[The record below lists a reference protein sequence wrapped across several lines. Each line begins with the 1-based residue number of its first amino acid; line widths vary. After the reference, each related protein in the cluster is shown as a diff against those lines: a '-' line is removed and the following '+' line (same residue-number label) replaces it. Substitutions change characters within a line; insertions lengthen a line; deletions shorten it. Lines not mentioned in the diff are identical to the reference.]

1 MSEKTVEFKD
11 SALYPILFMVAV
23 SIVFVGI
30 LASAYRLS
38 EEKIARND
46 TREYQIQLLRLFEEP
61 LQEIAGL
68 DYRDLIGEA
77 DLEQN
82 FEKYFQEFKLEEIDR
97 IGYKF
102 MIEGNVWGYCF
113 DIAGNGLWGSMRA
126 LIAVR
131 PDLSQIIAFA
141 VYKQME
147 TPGLGARIEE
157 ASFRNQFIGKA
168 LFEKGEIVA
177 FNLISEEQEATA
189 DNQIRQITGATIT
202 SRSVLDMIHTEM
214 KLIKSV
220 FEVAS

>member
-1 MSEKTVEFKD
+1 MSDKAVDFKD
-11 SALYPILFMVAV
+11 GAIYPVLFMVVV

-38 EEKIARND
+38 EAKIASNE
-46 TREYQIQLLRLFEEP
+46 TRDYQIQLLSLFEEP
-61 LQEIAGL
+61 FRDIARL
-68 DYRDLIGEA
+68 DYRELIGEEVLA
-77 DLEQN
+77 QN
-82 FEKYFQEFKLEEIDR
+82 FEKYFEEFKLDEIDR
-97 IGYKF
+97 IGYRF
-102 MIEGNVWGYCF
+102 VVDGSIQGYCF

-126 LIAVR
+126 LIAVQ
-131 PDLSQIIAFA
+131 PDLRQIIAFA

-157 ASFRNQFIGKA
+157 AGFRDQFIGKA
-168 LFEKGEIVA
+168 LVKAGEVVT
-177 FNLISEEQEATA
+177 FSLISEEQEATA

-202 SRSVLDMIHTEM
+202 TRSVLDMIHTEM